1 MRKPILSTGGY
12 REYQIPKKDPSK
24 EFHFFVF
31 YAGRVQP
38 KQLMQGNKKD
48 DEDAGIFHYVL
59 GKDRG
64 IVKTIKLNK
73 TDSPA
78 SLKMV
83 RFEQEGYDGLQQ
95 LREIYD
101 VDVTTFANLG
111 TYPGTY
117 IFVDP
122 RGFSPDLSS
131 FDQSKFDL
139 TDLGIGGYYMIIES
153 THEFSSGVMNT
164 SFRAKWVQAI
174 ESEENERQNNSSTGN
189 GEQVTK
195 KCSVRS

>member
-1 MRKPILSTGGY
+1 
-12 REYQIPKKDPSK
+12 
-24 EFHFFVF
+24 
-31 YAGRVQP
+31 
-38 KQLMQGNKKD
+38 
-48 DEDAGIFHYVL
+48 
-59 GKDRG
+59 
-64 IVKTIKLNK
+64 
-73 TDSPA
+73 
-78 SLKMV
+78 
-83 RFEQEGYDGLQQ
+83 
-95 LREIYD
+95 

-153 THEFSSGVMNT
+153 SGVMNT

-174 ESEENERQNNSSTGN
+174 ESEEKERQNNSSTGN